1 MAEESSTSLVLT
13 LTSTGSLPADVHQ
26 AWSNLPRASDKDA
39 RSMTAVAQLL
49 TKLRIP
55 LPPLPRL
62 YNQCDSIRPQL
73 HDKLAQLET
82 TATQL
87 PSTWQADMDSAVSEG
102 RTAQYLLNNADMIA
116 AATEDNVRLT
126 QWLDVLT
133 PHTSCM
139 SRGPARPPA
148 AAAASVQRDGN
159 TRRCVLR
166 LDFASTL
173 VWWCV
178 GMHLTHL
185 TQPVAGLQCER
196 LEGARQP
203 LATATVQRY
212 KRRLITA
219 RVAGF
224 AVGPLQYD
232 PTSCFTST
240 SELHGN
246 WQALR
251 GWLIQATPHCTPAA
265 RPVIL
270 NRGVGEVEFVLEE
283 THLDELLALN
293 GRVDP
298 ASGITRPLRT
308 TVRVRKEST
317 STACSTCGQAN
328 HKARTCTAQL
338 PPGTRTCKACFSAD
352 HTTERCP
359 TSPEQRQCSL
369 CSQHGHSTM
378 QCKKYWPIWVEVA
391 TPKRPAQQRN
401 TFAVDRV
408 ALMQGRARPQQPA
421 PAVQQP
427 AAQRDSQSAG
437 RRQGRADAG
446 RSWADTVRVS
456 AGAGR
461 SPADTTPRPHTPQ
474 DSQRPTQ
481 LEHQIA
487 TLVQRM
493 DEQQQRWDA
502 QQQKWDNQM
511 GWMMQMM
518 GQMFAWMT
526 GQQTA
531 VPHSQYPAPHKLPPA
546 GTGALGSASP
556 HGGSYPHTAIAAPV
570 VTQPMQP
577 HPMRSPHHQAA
588 ESSEHRPTTYSADP
602 DTSAS
607 NTQPRAVA
615 GTAATPPPTTGPQ
628 FINHGGN
635 NVNINNPPSF
645 AQYTTPPAAT
655 SPLQQVNQP
664 PAYSNNSGAPAISTS
679 SNEQ

>member
-39 RSMTAVAQLL
+39 RSLTAVAQLL

-55 LPPLPRL
+55 LPRLPRL

-73 HDKLAQLET
+73 HDRLAQLET

-102 RTAQYLLNNADMIA
+102 RTAQYLLHNADMIA

-148 AAAASVQRDGN
+148 AAAAGAQRDGN

-246 WQALR
+246 WQVLR
-251 GWLIQATPHCTPAA
+251 DWLIQATPHCTPAA
-265 RPVIL
+265 KPVIL

-298 ASGITRPLRT
+298 ANGITRPLRT

-338 PPGTRTCKACFSAD
+338 PPGTRTCKACFFAD
-352 HTTERCP
+352 HTTEHCP

-378 QCKKYWPIWVEVA
+378 QCKKYWPVWVEVA

-408 ALMQGRARPQQPA
+408 ALMQGRARPQQPV
-421 PAVQQP
+421 PTVQQP

-456 AGAGR
+456 AEAGR
-461 SPADTTPRPHTPQ
+461 GPADTTSRPHTAQ
-474 DSQRPTQ
+474 GSQQPTQ

-493 DEQQQRWDA
+493 DEQQQ
-502 QQQKWDNQM
+502 KWDKQM
-511 GWMMQMM
+511 EWMMQMM
-518 GQMFAWMT
+518 GQMFAWIT
-526 GQQTA
+526 GQQ
-531 VPHSQYPAPHKLPPA
+531 PAAPCSKHPALHKQPPA
-546 GTGALGSASP
+546 GYLEGDGDTAPYSGQFSLSATAAPAITQPAQAPVPTPQQSPGSDEHSSASHSLAGSSRAVVTQRRAQCDDHAATVSPASNTSNMFSFTAHRDTNVNIHTSPTAHHSASP
-556 HGGSYPHTAIAAPV
+556 PASTPHNL
-570 VTQPMQP
+570 MQP
-577 HPMRSPHHQAA
+577 
-588 ESSEHRPTTYSADP
+588 
-602 DTSAS
+602 
-607 NTQPRAVA
+607 
-615 GTAATPPPTTGPQ
+615 
-628 FINHGGN
+628 
-635 NVNINNPPSF
+635 
-645 AQYTTPPAAT
+645 
-655 SPLQQVNQP
+655 NQP